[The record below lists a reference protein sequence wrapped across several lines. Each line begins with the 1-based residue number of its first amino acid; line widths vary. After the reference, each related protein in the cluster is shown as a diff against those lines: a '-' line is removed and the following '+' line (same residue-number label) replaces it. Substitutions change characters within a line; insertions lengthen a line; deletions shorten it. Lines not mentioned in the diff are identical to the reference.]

1 MSSIVV
7 NVPQSDEAEEIF
19 RSVNLSN
26 NDWLILSQCVESFAG
41 TYRSTQSQIV
51 TTYVTRNQ
59 LDHAVAEAKKMNDL
73 LQQLDKLQAK
83 LVWVYG

>member
-7 NVPQSDEAEEIF
+7 NVPQSNEAEEIF

-26 NDWLILSQCVESFAG
+26 NDWLILSQCVEAFAG
-41 TYRSTQSQIV
+41 TYRSKQSQTV

-59 LDHAVAEAKKMNDL
+59 LDLAVTEAKKMNDL

-83 LVWVYG
+83 LV